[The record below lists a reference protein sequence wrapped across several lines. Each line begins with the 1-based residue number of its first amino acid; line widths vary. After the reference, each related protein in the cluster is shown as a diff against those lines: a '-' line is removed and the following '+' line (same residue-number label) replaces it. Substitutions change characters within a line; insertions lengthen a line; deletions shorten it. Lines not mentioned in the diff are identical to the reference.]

1 MEYLLVGICISLC
14 GYKSWQLG
22 VREGSEITLKKL
34 HEEKIISI
42 RTNGDIVPNPFY
54 IETDS

>member
-1 MEYLLVGICISLC
+1 MEYFLVACCVSLC
-14 GYKSWQLG
+14 GYQSWQLG
-22 VREGSEITLKKL
+22 VRAGAERTIKKL

-42 RTNGDIVPNPFY
+42 RTNGNIVPNPFY